1 MRLVLRVVLG
11 VLCVLA
17 AAPAYAQVQTG
28 SITGTITDVSS
39 GVMPG
44 VSVSLSGDKLIG
56 GVQTQVTDTSGSYR
70 FDRLP
75 PGTYQLKFELQGFRS
90 ISRSD
95 IVVNA
100 SFVATVNAKLEVGN
114 VSETITVAG
123 ESPTIDTKSNVQ
135 QTVLTQDILEGV
147 PSGRDPWSV
156 AKMVPGLAVS
166 TYDVGGTQS
175 YQQ

>member
-39 GVMPG
+39 GVLPG
-44 VSVSLSGDKLIG
+44 VIVSLSGDKLIG

-75 PGTYQLKFELQGFRS
+75 PGAYQLKFELQGFRS
-90 ISRSD
+90 ISR
-95 IVVNA
+95 
-100 SFVATVNAKLEVGN
+100 E
-114 VSETITVAG
+114 
-123 ESPTIDTKSNVQ
+123 
-135 QTVLTQDILEGV
+135 
-147 PSGRDPWSV
+147 
-156 AKMVPGLAVS
+156 
-166 TYDVGGTQS
+166 
-175 YQQ
+175 

>member
-1 MRLVLRVVLG
+1 M
-11 VLCVLA
+11 
-17 AAPAYAQVQTG
+17 
-28 SITGTITDVSS
+28 
-39 GVMPG
+39 
-44 VSVSLSGDKLIG
+44 SLSGDKLIG

-123 ESPTIDTKSNVQ
+123 ESPTST
-135 QTVLTQDILEGV
+135 
-147 PSGRDPWSV
+147 PSRMFS
-156 AKMVPGLAVS
+156 KLC
-166 TYDVGGTQS
+166 
-175 YQQ
+175 